1 MRISITA
8 EKQVLPELE
17 ASLQAH
23 EIKTE
28 PAKHAGDRS
37 EQAFGIA
44 EVATLV
50 AIAVGT
56 AKLIEALIAVARHV
70 KKGKTQ
76 KLHLKSALGAV
87 TLDLRPEITAEE
99 LVRSLKTLGPSP

>member
-8 EKQVLPELE
+8 EKSVVPEIE
-17 ASLQAH
+17 ASLRAH
-23 EIKTE
+23 EIETE

-37 EQAFGIA
+37 EQSFGIA
-44 EVATLV
+44 EVATIV

-56 AKLIEALIAVARHV
+56 AKLIEALIAAARHV
-70 KKGKTQ
+70 KKGQTQ

-87 TLDLRPEITAEE
+87 TLDLRPDITPEE
-99 LVRSLKTLGPSP
+99 LVRSLETLGPPP